1 MRYLRFVS
9 PQTAPGGSWGRL
21 GTDDT
26 IDLLSAGPLRGGR
39 PAGHTCSLSDV
50 SRYLPPVEPPDIFAL
65 GLNYRTHSLETNTE
79 LPSEPVI
86 FLKATSSLAANGDAI
101 HLPVEAPDEVDYE
114 AELAVVIGRTARH
127 VAESE
132 ALDHVFGY
140 TCGNDVSARDCQL
153 RRDRQWA
160 RGKSFDTFCPLGP
173 WIETDLDPSNIH
185 VRSRLNGEEMQNQS
199 TADLEFNVPRI
210 IAWLSRNF
218 TLHPGTVIL
227 TGTPAGVGMARTP
240 PVYLR
245 PGDLI
250 EIKIE
255 GVGVLSNRVEAEADP
270 AAA

>member
-1 MRYLRFVS
+1 MRFLRFVS

-21 GTDDT
+21 GADDT
-26 IDLLSAGPLRGGR
+26 IEMLSDSPLRGGR
-39 PAGHTCSLSDV
+39 PAGRTCALSAV
-50 SRYLPPVEPPDIFAL
+50 TSYLPPVEPPNIFAL
-65 GLNYRTHSLETNTE
+65 GLNYRAHSAETKSE
-79 LPSEPVI
+79 LPSEPII
-86 FLKATSSLAANGDAI
+86 FLKATSSLTANGGAI
-101 HLPVEAPDEVDYE
+101 YLPVEAPEEVDYE

-132 ALDHVFGY
+132 ALDYVFGY
-140 TCGNDVSARDCQL
+140 TCGNDVSARDCQR

-160 RGKSFDTFCPLGP
+160 RAKSFDTFCPLGP
-173 WIETDLDPSNIH
+173 WIETDLDPSGLR
-185 VRSRLNGEEMQNQS
+185 VQSRLNGKEMQNQS
-199 TADLEFNVPRI
+199 TADLVFNVPPI

-250 EIKIE
+250 EIEIE
-255 GVGVLSNRVEAEADP
+255 GIGVLANTVEAEVSP
-270 AAA
+270 AAV